1 MTVVKKQKEPLTTM
15 AGIMECLD
23 VEEVNVHGDGNCL
36 FHAII
41 HQLKQHSTKPKYVL
55 GVKDLRY
62 VVSRGMSRFPG
73 VRKEDGMN
81 KKQWAWAKKNVKKLG
96 EWGSDMEL
104 RIMAIQLKVPIF
116 VINKGGFY
124 TKDVRVRLFPRTP
137 PPMENLDGGI
147 YRSFTPQEMCALL
160 RRYPK
165 NEWPLIVIF
174 NGVDHFY
181 SVNLY

>member
-1 MTVVKKQKEPLTTM
+1 MTVVKNQKEPLTTM
-15 AGIMECLD
+15 AGMMECLD
-23 VEEVNVHGDGNCL
+23 VEEANVPGDGNCL

-55 GVKDLRY
+55 GVKDLRF

-73 VRKEDGMN
+73 VRIENGMS

-96 EWGSDMEL
+96 EWASDVEL
-104 RIMAIQLKVPIF
+104 RIMAIRLKVPIF
-116 VINKGGFY
+116 VITNDFFTKG
-124 TKDVRVRLFPRTP
+124 VEVRLYPRAP
-137 PPMENLDGGI
+137 PPVENLDGRI
-147 YRSFTPQEMCALL
+147 YKSFTPQEMCALL

-165 NEWPLIVIF
+165 NEWPLIVLF
-174 NGVDHFY
+174 NGRDHFY